1 MAVTDTTMRKWR
13 KEALTTKVEMID
25 FRAEVSA
32 FMKTTLVWAK
42 RVDAELANLS
52 ELLGSEP
59 KEERVDK
66 EICAINDHLEDLQR
80 ILFDFDW
87 VDIQRGSPIKLVE
100 GKE

>member
-13 KEALTTKVEMID
+13 KEALTTKIEMID

-42 RVDAELANLS
+42 RVDVELANLS

-59 KEERVDK
+59 KEERTEK
-66 EICAINDHLEDLQR
+66 EVTAVRDHLEDLQR
-80 ILFDFDW
+80 VLFDFDW